1 MSNKLAIRL
10 SYRYLDLA
18 SWIEELKNET
28 DVLVLYEH
36 EDGNRPHVHVYTEGL
51 KLTVLTAKNRL
62 ARFLGFRPAKT
73 DWSFKTAEDRKF
85 ITYMSKGTLQPK
97 TCKGI
102 DGTELEGLRSQWIE
116 RRQPNTEKE
125 VKSTVSTW
133 SMAKELAE
141 FMDKE
146 AHEEVIKVRE
156 TPCLRAYTE
165 RHVWYEVPPE
175 RMIQE
180 CINIHKR
187 HEKSFCD
194 FSLVRV
200 IQTAYGL
207 SSREHWNQQLI
218 GTVMNKLFPM
228 PK

>member
-1 MSNKLAIRL
+1 MSYAIRL
-10 SYRYLDLA
+10 SYPFSALTEFVLRL
-18 SWIEELKNET
+18 SNET
-28 DVLVLYEH
+28 SVCVVYEH
-36 EDGNRPHVHVYTEGL
+36 TDGARPHIHIYVEGL
-51 KLTVLTAKNRL
+51 KQSVLTLKNWIAKT
-62 ARFLGFRPAKT
+62 LGFRPAKT

-85 ITYMSKGTLQPK
+85 ITYMSKGVLPAQFYS
-97 TCKGI
+97 GI
-102 DGTELEGLRSQWIE
+102 DGTELEGFRSQWIE

-133 SMAKELAE
+133 TMAKELAE
-141 FMDKE
+141 FMDRE
-146 AHEEVIKVRE
+146 AREEVIKVRE
-156 TPCLRAYTE
+156 SPCLRAYTE

-207 SSREHWNQQLI
+207 SKREHWNQQLI
-218 GTVMNKLFPM
+218 GTVMNKLFPPPRM
-228 PK
+228 

>member
-1 MSNKLAIRL
+1 MSYAIRL
-10 SYRYLDLA
+10 SYRYVDLA
-18 SWIEELKNET
+18 SFIEELKDET

-36 EDGNRPHVHVYTEGL
+36 EDGNRPHVHIYTEGL

-62 ARFLGFRPAKT
+62 ARYLGFRPAKT

-85 ITYMSKGTLQPK
+85 ITYMSKGVLQPK
-97 TCKGI
+97 FCKGI

-116 RRQPNTEKE
+116 RRQPNTAKE

-133 SMAKELAE
+133 SMARELAE

-146 AHEEVIKVRE
+146 AREEVIRTRE
-156 TPCLRAYTE
+156 PALNVYTE

-180 CINIHKR
+180 CIHIHLR
-187 HEKSFCD
+187 HEKTFCD
-194 FSLVRV
+194 FSLMRV

-218 GTVMNKLFPM
+218 GTVMNKLFPPPRM
-228 PK
+228 